1 MKGKWIETWIA
12 TRSGRWTTAIVL
24 LFLLSPAGRAAV
36 PQEGQVSDQQQDA
49 TASPQSEEEFVE
61 IELQTPF
68 GTQRVRVPA
77 SSMPQQQQP
86 PEPQPVP
93 PADAPPPPA
102 EPQTVPPADLPQQ
115 QEAPAA
121 ARLRSPRSGPPLPS
135 RCIWRMPNS
144 CKWSASSRPSFR

>member
-93 PADAPPPPA
+93 PADAPLRPPNRRLSRLRTCRNSRRLLPPP
-102 EPQTVPPADLPQQ
+102 
-115 QEAPAA
+115 
-121 ARLRSPRSGPPLPS
+121 RLRSPRSGPPLPS